1 MAIRIH
7 PTAEIDASA
16 TVGEG
21 TQIWHWA
28 QLREGA
34 IVGRNCRI
42 GKDVYI
48 DVKVSV
54 GADCKIQKFAALYRG
69 VRIGQP
75 VSVGPPACFTNH
87 KYTRSCNANSRG
99 RPTAE

>member
-54 GADCKIQKFAALYRG
+54 GDDCKLQNLVEPYRG
-69 VRIGQP
+69 ARITQRDIDGP
-75 VSVGPPACFTNH
+75 HACVSEDKYPRACH
-87 KYTRSCNANSRG
+87 QHLVL
-99 RPTAE
+99 